1 MFFALRRALA
11 LCCLAGMGL
20 AHATCPS
27 SVLQELETLR
37 SASQSA
43 WDAEFARCQRIGNDA
58 FCGHLP
64 DPYRVVSGPR
74 SAWLAWR
81 YCDPVIVNG
90 GVCRDYTGHELAC
103 PAEPVTTHLED
114 TACPVGNPTLP
125 GGGTKVHH
133 ERDYAP
139 AFAHPIP
146 FERHYRSR
154 FSYAPLAPDNG
165 WLHTYSARLA
175 WPGSGNEVFALRP
188 DGQVR
193 RFVRGASGAW
203 AAEQPGLELTAELD
217 ATNRLS
223 GWRLTQR
230 PEGRSER
237 YDPSGLLQSID
248 ERNGW
253 RLRIERDAQGITVVN
268 HFGRSLRLQHDP
280 QGHVSALTTPA
291 GELIRYEHDAQG
303 RHVGVVWPDGHSRRY
318 HYEDPA
324 LPNALSGLTDETGQ
338 RIGTYRYDAQGRVIE
353 TQRANGAERLQF
365 AYGQDSS
372 GAPQTTVTDFS
383 SGAPIGRTWRF
394 VRQGRLLQPAGVSA
408 PCTVCGATAQAIQYD
423 SAGLKRR
430 ELQHDGSVVFYRHDA
445 RGLEVERAAF
455 PAALASASTRPELAL
470 ATSVTT
476 TERDPDS
483 GLPTRIAEPARL
495 TTLEHSGA
503 GITAVSTQATSDPSG
518 AAGFNATPSGPLRR
532 TESLYDSQA
541 LLTRISEHE
550 DGALTQRWDLAYND
564 LGDLSRISDAGSSA
578 SASLLSDASG
588 RLTDL
593 SASNGAQAR
602 FAANSRGQ
610 MSAAY
615 TPGGDVIY
623 THDPRGLI
631 DEIRFSDGR
640 WVRYRYD
647 AAQKLIE
654 IRDSSGLV
662 EQIASSDAEGLQP
675 QRALRRVARWL
686 SDRGDRLAQMLLPQ
700 ARANP
705 IVVVVPAVIV
715 WGLLSVAEAQR
726 LQASGPQG
734 ETAAGC
740 GAGCGGG
747 TSAGAGSPTSVPAV
761 AAMDW
766 LTQAGIILAG
776 QTQTASASSPP
787 AHDKAGLL
795 VSPRACMPPPGNCT
809 PDEHRQLQEQ
819 VDRWCKAAP
828 RACRFGMSSGELQ
841 ERIENGRACGTARDK
856 LNKKCFAG
864 GDADHR
870 NEAAKAWKAVANCES
885 ILSKAP

>member
-1 MFFALRRALA
+1 MFFALRRVPVFALA
-11 LCCLAGMGL
+11 LALAWL
-20 AHATCPS
+20 LCAAPAHADTATTPTYDCA
-27 SVLQELETLR
+27 QG
-37 SASQSA
+37 Q
-43 WDAEFARCQRIGNDA
+43 CIGYYWS
-58 FCGHLP
+58 
-64 DPYRVVSGPR
+64 DPAVNFPTPAQACAYGGTQYRPPIPMS
-74 SAWLAWR
+74 W
-81 YCDPVIVNG
+81 
-90 GVCRDYTGHELAC
+90 C
-103 PAEPVTTHLED
+103 PADGFCRQAPATNPCAGPGYIVPYVLRWAAPPPPPPPPTAALEESS
-114 TACPVGNPTLP
+114 CPVGNPTLP
-125 GGGTKVHH
+125 GSGTKVHH

-139 AFAHPIP
+139 AFAHPIH

-253 RLRIERDAQGITVVN
+253 RLRLLRDAQGITVVN

-423 SAGLKRR
+423 GAGLKRR

-445 RGLEVERAAF
+445 RGLEIERAAF

-541 LLTRISEHE
+541 LLTRISKHE

-564 LGDLSRISDAGSSA
+564 LGDLTGVVDAARGQRATVTQHTADGRALQGTTDQGVPIAVAYGPRGAITQITRGSQTVRFTYNPVGT
-578 SASLLSDASG
+578 LVQVRMPDGQVIDHVVDAMQALVDV
-588 RLTDL
+588 RL
-593 SASNGAQAR
+593 NGA
-602 FAANSRGQ
+602 SV
-610 MSAAY
+610 
-615 TPGGDVIY
+615 T
-623 THDPRGLI
+623 
-631 DEIRFSDGR
+631 
-640 WVRYRYD
+640 
-647 AAQKLIE
+647 
-654 IRDSSGLV
+654 
-662 EQIASSDAEGLQP
+662 
-675 QRALRRVARWL
+675 
-686 SDRGDRLAQMLLPQ
+686 AQMLALGDYPDSSTQGRIEAVRQALIRSVQGLLPTAHAQ
-700 ARANP
+700 
-705 IVVVVPAVIV
+705 VVV
-715 WGLLSVAEAQR
+715 L
-726 LQASGPQG
+726 
-734 ETAAGC
+734 
-740 GAGCGGG
+740 GGG
-747 TSAGAGSPTSVPAV
+747 RV
-761 AAMDW
+761 
-766 LTQAGIILAG
+766 
-776 QTQTASASSPP
+776 
-787 AHDKAGLL
+787 
-795 VSPRACMPPPGNCT
+795 PPPPVLDPRT
-809 PDEHRQLQEQ
+809 DMLMSPIS
-819 VDRWCKAAP
+819 AADQAIRALNEAIA
-828 RACRFGMSSGELQ
+828 RACRCDPYQGFGAPKFTAVTFAHVFYGGHMLPMFSDKSYFAPTAKVGQALVDEVIQRATKKSNDRNRDIYNVNMGRVVGMRYDKESTSSDKHTPTQWLTMIV
-841 ERIENGRACGTARDK
+841 ERDNCSSAWRA
-856 LNKKCFAG
+856 
-864 GDADHR
+864 
-870 NEAAKAWKAVANCES
+870 NEVVTLYPDLER
-885 ILSKAP
+885 P